1 MGASASE
8 IERQIEETRNRMD
21 QNLGVLEDRAVS
33 NAVRF
38 GRVAAIAVGAIALA
52 GAGFL
57 IYRRMRKPT
66 LQRKLMDRLSG
77 MSVDSLREL
86 AGDMNSRLKRSL
98 PSVTVTVNER
108 TEEPGTMESIV
119 RKAAPAIVG
128 TASTA
133 LLERVARAGDGD
145 SRRPVPQAD

>member
-38 GRVAAIAVGAIALA
+38 CRVAAIAVGAIALA

>member
-1 MGASASE
+1 
-8 IERQIEETRNRMD
+8 MD